1 MAVPEE
7 SRETSVINDL
17 SGKVP
22 KLPIIEHQGLTQR
35 RSNFSAAKSNKE
47 NAASEA
53 TDHGVKSSLQATN
66 SRSDITPKPRQ
77 SAIWKFVKPAHKSA
91 ARMFGYALTLGTEA
105 DWWEFSA
112 VIYARLTRKER
123 AALAYAALMA
133 LDEDDAYN
141 TAHAALFGYVRAAA

>member
-1 MAVPEE
+1 
-7 SRETSVINDL
+7 
-17 SGKVP
+17 
-22 KLPIIEHQGLTQR
+22 
-35 RSNFSAAKSNKE
+35 
-47 NAASEA
+47 
-53 TDHGVKSSLQATN
+53 
-66 SRSDITPKPRQ
+66 
-77 SAIWKFVKPAHKSA
+77 
-91 ARMFGYALTLGTEA
+91 MFGYALTLGTEA